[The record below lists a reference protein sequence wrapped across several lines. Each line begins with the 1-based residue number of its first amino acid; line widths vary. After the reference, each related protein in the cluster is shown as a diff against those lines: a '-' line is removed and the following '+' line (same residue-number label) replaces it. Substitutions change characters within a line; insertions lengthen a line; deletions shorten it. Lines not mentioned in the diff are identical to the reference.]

1 MTHSSGNAGSPVGRA
16 ALVMVVIVTLS
27 GAAVALAYA
36 GWDAPSITGL
46 LAALLALEAP
56 LLALI
61 YKTDAV
67 HRVVNQ
73 KATDARVYEADLIDV
88 LRNAGVDVPR
98 DKSLQAP
105 ANPNATVHNGPST
118 MDVPPKPNG

>member
-1 MTHSSGNAGSPVGRA
+1 
-16 ALVMVVIVTLS
+16 MVVIVTLS

-36 GWDAPSITGL
+36 GWDAPGITGL
-46 LAALLALEAP
+46 LAALLAIETP

-73 KATDARVYEADLIDV
+73 RATDARVYEADLIDV
-88 LRNAGVDVPR
+88 IRSTGVDVPR

-105 ANPNATVHNGPST
+105 ANPNATVQNGQST